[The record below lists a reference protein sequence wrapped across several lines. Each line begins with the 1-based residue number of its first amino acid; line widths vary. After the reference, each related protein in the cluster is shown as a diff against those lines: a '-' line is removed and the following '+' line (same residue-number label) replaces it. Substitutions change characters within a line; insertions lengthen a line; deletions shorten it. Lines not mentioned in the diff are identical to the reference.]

1 MTRQEQ
7 KAVKELSA
15 MISKNTK
22 VIAKEHGFKV
32 VSDCAYK
39 VLGDFLY
46 EVFLSAPPIRRGTAI
61 RAVVSV
67 KPCVIDNVFWDAYE
81 MGEVARKKPFS
92 FHITA
97 AHSPSAHIIEE
108 MELPV
113 PTVDAA
119 TLVMNEVF
127 CRFNKSIQDHHS
139 RCSTVSDFK
148 AEILH
153 DTAPT
158 ARLNVVLCEIAEGNF
173 RQAVLLAETR
183 QFCADGFA
191 VKAILRLLD
200 QLYLLAYCKRLSAEA
215 VVESGQC
222 NIVLHLYFLQ
232 NTCFIF
238 REPVHPLLCLYYPLF
253 MSNKNHFQITLV
265 IF

>member
-7 KAVKELSA
+7 KAVKELSE
-15 MISKNTK
+15 MISKNLK
-22 VIAKEHGFKV
+22 VIAKEHGFNV

-46 EVFLSAPPIRRGTAI
+46 EVFLSAPPVRCGTAI
-61 RAVVSV
+61 RAVVST
-67 KPCVIDNVFWDAYE
+67 KPCVIDNVFWDVYE
-81 MGEVARKKPFS
+81 MGEVAWKKPFS

-119 TLVMNEVF
+119 TLVMNEAF

-173 RQAVLLAETR
+173 RQAMLLAEKELENEPYGLFNTVTDGGIKSIYDYVKE
-183 QFCADGFA
+183 FCQE
-191 VKAILRLLD
+191 K
-200 QLYLLAYCKRLSAEA
+200 Q
-215 VVESGQC
+215 
-222 NIVLHLYFLQ
+222 
-232 NTCFIF
+232 
-238 REPVHPLLCLYYPLF
+238 
-253 MSNKNHFQITLV
+253 
-265 IF
+265 

>member
-7 KAVKELSA
+7 KAVKELSE
-15 MISKNTK
+15 MIAKNLK
-22 VIAKEHGFKV
+22 VIAREHGFKV

-46 EVFLSAPPIRRGTAI
+46 EVFLSAPPVRRGTSI
-61 RAVVSV
+61 RAVVST
-67 KPCVIDNVFWDAYE
+67 KPCVIDNVFWDVYE

-97 AHSPSAHIIEE
+97 AHSPSAHIIKE

-119 TLVMNEVF
+119 TLVMNEAF

-153 DTAPT
+153 DTAPA

-173 RQAVLLAETR
+173 HQAMLLAEKELENEPYGLFNTVTDGGIKSIYDYVKE
-183 QFCADGFA
+183 FCQ
-191 VKAILRLLD
+191 KK
-200 QLYLLAYCKRLSAEA
+200 Q
-215 VVESGQC
+215 
-222 NIVLHLYFLQ
+222 
-232 NTCFIF
+232 
-238 REPVHPLLCLYYPLF
+238 
-253 MSNKNHFQITLV
+253 
-265 IF
+265 